1 MGKMARFYP
10 GKGNTVSDR
19 KPNRADDRRKTANS
33 ESRTSAFGDGYFA
46 QSEAKLTNSDDVGQ
60 GKGRA
65 RDAAWGSNR
74 GAGGWT
80 PY

>member
-1 MGKMARFYP
+1 MAFGRGK
-10 GKGNTVSDR
+10 
-19 KPNRADDRRKTANS
+19 RADDRRTAGNS
-33 ESRTSAFGDGYFA
+33 EGRKAAFNAGFFA
-46 QSEAKLTNSDDVGQ
+46 QTEAKLTNSDDVGQ